1 MATKRLELLRSMLEA
16 NPTGA
21 FARYALAQELAN
33 TGDLEGAVE
42 QYRLLLATDPAY
54 SAAYFHGGQALEKL
68 HRVEEAAALYR
79 QGLEATTRNG
89 DAHTHSEIQGALD
102 LLPL

>member
-1 MATKRLELLRSMLEA
+1 MATNRLQLLRSLLEA
-16 NPTGA
+16 NPSGA
-21 FARYALAQELAN
+21 FARYALAQELSN
-33 TGDLEGAVE
+33 TGDLEAAVV
-42 QYRLLLATDPAY
+42 QYRLLLAADPNY

-68 HRVEEAAALYR
+68 HRLEEAAALYR
-79 QGLEATTRNG
+79 QGLEATSRNG